1 VTALTTISALPLAM
15 FAWTSPSALQRATP
29 SRALGQEASNP
40 DHAAQPALAAPGA
53 QQPSPVQPTE
63 LSTLTILRS
72 SASGVDAEV
81 RFGALQLAEHRVGE
95 YKLSGMRLEGA
106 GHRIVRG
113 EPIVPV
119 RRVLLELPDSGE
131 VSFHAEAVH
140 TDSIAAQ
147 LSPVPSDA
155 DAPEPAG
162 SPFAPGEF
170 ARLDSIGWMRG
181 RRVAILEVRPVL
193 WDSRSALAQ
202 VVRTMRLRL
211 EVSGGS
217 SAPASELGGTE
228 IDTLYKK
235 LVPNAGTLASG
246 SSPTGGLAITLPSG
260 PLSSPAPTS
269 GGSATAGSQARSA
282 RVRIDVTQ
290 RGMHAITP
298 TALAAAGIQTALID
312 PRKLQ
317 ITHLGQPIPIEIDGE
332 SDGKLDP
339 GDRIIFFGIP
349 STSRYTHQEVYWL
362 EERAAGAPLRMTTAS
377 GTVIPGATVA
387 TTFRETLHL
396 EQNSLYYQLMP
407 GGFQEDHW
415 FWTKTL
421 APSNTDFA
429 MTLKDVVA
437 LPGGNI
443 RVRAALF
450 GYTNT
455 AQNPDHHTKILFN
468 GTTVSDATW
477 NGIVP
482 QLHDGTISNSAV
494 TGEPAT
500 VRVQQIADTGAIVD
514 GIYSDWVEVEY
525 DRGLFSVADALELNY
540 SSTNPTTFP
549 VRRFSNADARV
560 YDVTNPEQ
568 PKKLVGTTVTP
579 VGATF
584 TVSFS
589 TIPGSAPGSRYSTAT
604 PAGMLAPVLSLP
616 HGPIGY
622 PTAGADWIAICPSA
636 LRASVLPLAQHRAA
650 SGLRTAVIDLEAIYD
665 AFGNGLRTPDAI
677 RAFATWA
684 YTQSP
689 APAPAYLCIVGEA
702 SSDYRNYLGFAVAN
716 QVPPPMHGSAQEGE
730 IPSDYYYSCLVGNDP
745 LPELLVGR
753 IPANTPAEVATV
765 VSKIV
770 LRETAPP
777 AGPWR
782 TRVLHVADKAGNFAT
797 NLNALAAT
805 HVPGGFSVATTYYD
819 NYSTSSAMKAATIAS
834 LSAGNAICTYLGHG
848 AITNMGSFF
857 NTADVASVANTDTT
871 HVQMILN
878 CTAGYYASPATQHCL
893 AEEFVLRSHAGSV
906 ATFSSVT
913 LGFLSQ
919 LMPISERS
927 YDRIFAGQ
935 SLGAATTGGKLD
947 AFTIDGIFE
956 DNLWEV
962 QLLGDPATRVLP
974 GP

>member
-1 VTALTTISALPLAM
+1 MA
-15 FAWTSPSALQRATP
+15 AT
-29 SRALGQEASNP
+29 
-40 DHAAQPALAAPGA
+40 
-53 QQPSPVQPTE
+53 QPSPTAPAPDPSLPGRPTPPSE
-63 LSTLTILRS
+63 ISILRS
-72 SASGVDAEV
+72 AASGIDAEV
-81 RFGALQLAEHRVGE
+81 RFGGLEISEHRVGE
-95 YKLSGMRLEGA
+95 TKLFGVSLDGA
-106 GHRIVRG
+106 GVRIARG
-113 EPIVPV
+113 EPILPA
-119 RRVLLELPDSGE
+119 RRILLELPDSGD

-140 TDSIAAQ
+140 TESIAAQ
-147 LSPVPSDA
+147 LSPVPADA
-155 DAPEPAG
+155 DAPASVG
-162 SPFAPGEF
+162 APFAPGEF
-170 ARLDSIGWMRG
+170 ARLESVGWMRG

-193 WDSRSALAQ
+193 WDSRSGLARLI
-202 VVRTMRLRL
+202 RTMRLRL
-211 EVSGGS
+211 EVIGGS
-217 SAPASELGGTE
+217 SAPAAELGSSE
-228 IDTLYKK
+228 IDLLYKK
-235 LVPNAGTLASG
+235 LVPNAGTVGSG
-246 SSPTGGLAITLPSG
+246 SSPAGGLAVTMPGGPLPS
-260 PLSSPAPTS
+260 PTPVS
-269 GGSATAGSQARSA
+269 GGSASAGSQARFA

-290 RGMHAITP
+290 RGMHTITP
-298 TALAAAGIQTALID
+298 SALAAAGIQTALID

-332 SDGKLDP
+332 SDGRLDP
-339 GDRIIFFGIP
+339 GDRINFFGIP
-349 STSRYTHQEVYWL
+349 SASRYTSQEVYWL
-362 EERAAGAPLRMTTAS
+362 EERVSGAPLRMATAS
-377 GTVIPGATVA
+377 GAVIPGATVA
-387 TTFRETLHL
+387 TMFRETLHL
-396 EQNSLYYQLMP
+396 EQNALYFQLMP

-429 MTLKDVVA
+429 MTLKDVMA
-437 LPGGNI
+437 TPGGNI

-455 AQNPDHHTKILFN
+455 VQNPDHHTKILFN
-468 GTTVSDATW
+468 GTAVSEATW

-514 GIYSDWVEVEY
+514 GIYTDWIEVEY
-525 DRGLFSVADALELNY
+525 DRGLLSVADALELGY
-540 SSTNPTTFP
+540 SSASPTTFP
-549 VRRFSNADARV
+549 VRRFSNADVRV
-560 YDVTNPEQ
+560 YNVTNPEQ
-568 PKKLVGTTVTP
+568 PVKIVGTTVTP

-584 TVSFS
+584 TVNFS
-589 TIPGSAPGSRYSTAT
+589 TIPGVSPGSRYATVT
-604 PAGMLAPVLSLP
+604 PAGMIAPVLSLS
-616 HGPIGY
+616 HGPLGY
-622 PTAGADWIAICPSA
+622 PSGGADWIAVCPSA

-677 RAFATWA
+677 RAFAAWA
-684 YTQSP
+684 CTQSP

-702 SSDYRNYLGFAVAN
+702 SSDYRNYLGFAVPN
-716 QVPPPMHGSAQEGE
+716 QVPPPMHGSVQEGE
-730 IPSDYYYSCLVGNDP
+730 IPSDYYYSCVVGNDP

-753 IPANTPAEVATV
+753 IPANTPAEVSTV
-765 VSKIV
+765 VSKIL
-770 LRETAPP
+770 LRENAPP

-782 TRVLHVADKAGNFAT
+782 TRVLHVADKAGSFAS
-797 NLNALAAT
+797 NLNSLAAA

-819 NYSTSSAMKAATIAS
+819 NYASTSAMKAATIAS

-878 CTAGYYASPATQHCL
+878 CTAGYYASPSTQHCL

-919 LMPISERS
+919 LMPISRRT

-947 AFTIDGIFE
+947 SFTIDGIFE